1 MRVIEGRALLVPAAG
16 LLSLGAC
23 GKMTPAEQAQM
34 DAVGAC
40 TNKAEAVFPVLS
52 QMPDTGS
59 GDTDVHVGAAG
70 TFDFTASMSG
80 KGRPLPD
87 RFSCHG
93 NLNQRTIEF
102 VELNGVKKRPQPPE
116 VWKF

>member
-1 MRVIEGRALLVPAAG
+1 
-16 LLSLGAC
+16 
-23 GKMTPAEQAQM
+23 MTPAEQAQM

-52 QMPDTGS
+52 QMPDTEGN
-59 GDTDVHVGAAG
+59 GGTDVHVDAAG
-70 TFDFTASMSG
+70 SFDFTATMSD

-102 VELNGVKKRPQPPE
+102 VELNGVKKRPQPQE